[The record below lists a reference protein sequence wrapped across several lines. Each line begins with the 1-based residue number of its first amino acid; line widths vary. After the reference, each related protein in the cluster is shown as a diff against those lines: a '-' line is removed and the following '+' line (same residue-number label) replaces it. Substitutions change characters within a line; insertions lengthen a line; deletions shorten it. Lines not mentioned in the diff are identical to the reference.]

1 MIAFNDRRSARPGI
15 SADKKTYK
23 VSDNVTVKSPDG
35 KPLAMKDLKGARQAR
50 AENRNATA
58 TPSKK
63 ETRANARGLKA
74 ANEPK
79 KVPMENVSKT
89 ATRIFG
95 VPTTSG
101 KPKMVVPGSKK
112 ANKLQAK
119 SDWSDR
125 YEAKADAKYSA
136 EMKKMKAQR
145 ETGK

>member
-1 MIAFNDRRSARPGI
+1 MNWTDRRSARPGM
-15 SADKKTYK
+15 SADSKSYK

-35 KPLAMKDLKGARQAR
+35 KKLAMKDLKGARQAR

-63 ETRANARGLKA
+63 EARANARGLKA

-79 KVPMENVSKT
+79 KVPMENVSKI

-95 VPTTSG
+95 QGTTAG

-112 ANKLQAK
+112 AQKLQAK

-125 YEAKADAKYSA
+125 YEAKADAKFSA

-145 ETGK
+145 EAGK

>member
-1 MIAFNDRRSARPGI
+1 MIAWNDRRSARPGM
-15 SADKKTYK
+15 SADSKSYK

-35 KPLAMKDLKGARQAR
+35 KKLNSKSLKGARQAR
-50 AENRNATA
+50 AENRDATA

-63 ETRANARGLKA
+63 EARANARGLKA

-79 KVPMENVSKT
+79 KVPMENVSKI

-95 VPTTSG
+95 QGTTAG

-112 ANKLQAK
+112 AKRLQAK

-136 EMKKMKAQR
+136 EMKKMKTQR
-145 ETGK
+145 EAGK

>member
-1 MIAFNDRRSARPGI
+1 MIAFNDRRSARPGM
-15 SADKKTYK
+15 SADKKSYK

-35 KPLAMKDLKGARQAR
+35 KKLAMKDLKGARQAR
-50 AENRNATA
+50 AENRTA
-58 TPSKK
+58 MADTSKK
-63 ETRANARGLKA
+63 EAKANARGLKA

-95 VPTTSG
+95 VPTTAG

-112 ANKLQAK
+112 AAKLQAK

-125 YEAKADAKYSA
+125 YEAKIDAKFA
-136 EMKKMKAQR
+136 AQNKKAAQR

>member
-1 MIAFNDRRSARPGI
+1 MIEFNDRRSARPGM
-15 SADKKTYK
+15 SADKKSYK
-23 VSDNVTVKSPDG
+23 VSDNVTVKAPENTYLNPSSV
-35 KPLAMKDLKGARQAR
+35 KGARQALS
-50 AENRNATA
+50 ENRKATA

-63 ETRANARGLKA
+63 EAKANARGLKA

-79 KVPMENVSKT
+79 KVPMENVSKI

-95 VPTTSG
+95 QPTTAG

-112 ANKLQAK
+112 AKKLQAK

-125 YEAKADAKYSA
+125 YEAKADAKFSA

>member
-1 MIAFNDRRSARPGI
+1 MNWTDRRSARPGM
-15 SADKKTYK
+15 STDNMRYK

-35 KPLAMKDLKGARQAR
+35 KKLAMKDLKGARQAR
-50 AENRNATA
+50 AENRNAEA

-63 ETRANARGLKA
+63 EARANARGLKA

-79 KVPMENVSKT
+79 KVPMENVSKI

-95 VPTTSG
+95 QGTTAG

-112 ANKLQAK
+112 AKKLQAK

-125 YEAKADAKYSA
+125 YEAKADAKFSA

-145 ETGK
+145 EAGK